1 VHQLLNLVQD
11 LNALDSLHP
20 NVRWLLE
27 DGPTPMVAS
36 RI

>member
-1 VHQLLNLVQD
+1 VHRLRNLVQD

-20 NVRWLLE
+20 SVRWLLE
-27 DGPTPMVAS
+27 GGPTRTVVS